1 MDIYGHSCY
10 KKGADC
16 LMLWILC
23 RTFAGMTTIGT
34 LLIFAAAIVL
44 MVVAIARWKVHPFL
58 AIMGTAIM
66 LAVLLGVP
74 YADIPDVIGK
84 GFGGVFSGIALVI
97 ILGTLIG
104 SVLEHTDAAVA
115 LARAVERVVGKR
127 HPRLAMMLIG
137 WIVSIP
143 VFCDSGFVLVSPIGK
158 SLAHRSNTSPVPLML
173 ALAAGLFASHVFI
186 PPTPG
191 PVAAAGMVGLEN
203 NLLLVIGMGI
213 VISLLSLIPAY
224 FFAGHIGKRV
234 QAAEPTSDVLAT
246 EDEHRCSATLA
257 FLPIVL
263 PIVLIALGSV
273 AALVNMPTDV
283 TAVFTFLG
291 KPSIALIIALLS
303 CLPLLMQQ
311 KMTGQFYD
319 ITQSSLKTAGPII
332 FITAAGG
339 VLGAVVVAS
348 GFVDIIKESGDSLKV
363 LGVVFPFLIAA
374 ILKSAQGSSTV
385 AITTTASMMGMF
397 SDSSSM
403 MNALGFTTPLAAT
416 LVVMAIGAG
425 AMTVSHANDSYFWV
439 VTGFGGIK
447 AGDGYRTM
455 TLMTLIM
462 GITAIALIALAAA
475 LLL

>member
-1 MDIYGHSCY
+1 
-10 KKGADC
+10 
-16 LMLWILC
+16 
-23 RTFAGMTTIGT
+23 MTTIYT
-34 LLIFAAAIVL
+34 LLIFAAAIIL

-58 AIMGTAIM
+58 AILGTAIL
-66 LAVLLGVP
+66 LAVLLGIP
-74 YADIPDVIGK
+74 FTDIPDVIGK
-84 GFGGVFSGIALVI
+84 GFGGIFSGIALVI
-97 ILGTLIG
+97 IFGTLIG
-104 SVLEHTDAAVA
+104 SVLERTGGALA

-158 SLAHRSNTSPVPLML
+158 SLARRSGISPAPLML

-191 PVAAAGMVGLEN
+191 PVAAAGMTGLEN
-203 NLLLVIGMGI
+203 NLLLVIGLGV

-224 FFAGHIGKRV
+224 FFTSRFTKLV
-234 QAAEPTSDVLAT
+234 TESPEPAESS
-246 EDEHRCSATLA
+246 ENSENSKNSKKQNSALA

-263 PIVLIALGSV
+263 PIVLMAMGSV
-273 AALVNMPTDV
+273 ASLVTLPEGIA
-283 TAVFTFLG
+283 AVLTFLG
-291 KPSIALIIALLS
+291 KPVIALMIALLS
-303 CLPLLMQQ
+303 CLPLLMRQ
-311 KMTGQFYD
+311 KMLGQFHD
-319 ITQSSLKTAGPII
+319 ITQNALKTAGPII

-339 VLGAVVVAS
+339 VLGAVVTAS
-348 GFVDIIKESGDSLKV
+348 GFVDIIKESGDSLKA

-397 SDSSSM
+397 NDSGSM
-403 MNALGFTTPLAAT
+403 MNALGFTSPLAAA

-447 AGDGYRTM
+447 ARDGYRTM

-462 GITAIALIALAAA
+462 GLTAIAVIALAAA
-475 LLL
+475 ILL

>member
-1 MDIYGHSCY
+1 
-10 KKGADC
+10 
-16 LMLWILC
+16 
-23 RTFAGMTTIGT
+23 MTTISA
-34 LLIFAAAIVL
+34 LLLFAAVIIL
-44 MVVAIARWKVHPFL
+44 MVVAIARFKVHPFL
-58 AIMGTAIM
+58 AILGAALL

-74 YADIPDVIGK
+74 FTDIPDVIGK

-97 ILGTLIG
+97 IFGTLIG
-104 SVLEHTDAAVA
+104 SVLERTGGAVA

-158 SLAHRSNTSPVPLML
+158 SLAGRSGISPVPLML

-203 NLLLVIGMGI
+203 NLLLVIGLGV
-213 VISLLSLIPAY
+213 VISLLSLVPAY
-224 FFAGHIGKRV
+224 FFAGLVGKCV
-234 QAAEPTSDVLAT
+234 EAAEPTSDALIV
-246 EDEHRCSATLA
+246 ENDNRCSSALA

-263 PIVLIALGSV
+263 PIVLMALGSV
-273 AALVNMPTDV
+273 ASLVEMPQDV
-283 TAVFTFLG
+283 AAVLTFLG
-291 KPSIALIIALLS
+291 KPVIALMIALLT
-303 CLPLLMQQ
+303 CLPLLMRQ
-311 KMTGQFYD
+311 KAMGQFYN
-319 ITQSSLKTAGPII
+319 ITQASLKTAGPII

-348 GFVDIIKESGDSLKV
+348 GFVDIIKDAGGALKA

-385 AITTTASMMGMF
+385 AITTTASMMGLF
-397 SDSSSM
+397 NDSGSM
-403 MNALGFTTPLAAT
+403 MNALGFTSPLAAA

-447 AGDGYRTM
+447 ARDGYRTM
-455 TLMTLIM
+455 TLMTLSM
-462 GITAIALIALAAA
+462 GLTAIVLIALAAA

>member
-1 MDIYGHSCY
+1 
-10 KKGADC
+10 
-16 LMLWILC
+16 
-23 RTFAGMTTIGT
+23 MTTIGT
-34 LLIFAAAIVL
+34 LLVFTAAIIL
-44 MVVAIARWKVHPFL
+44 MVIAIARFKVHPFL
-58 AIMGTAIM
+58 AILGTA
-66 LAVLLGVP
+66 LLLGALLGIP
-74 YADIPDVIGK
+74 FADIPDVIGK

-97 ILGTLIG
+97 IFGTLIG
-104 SVLEHTDAAVA
+104 SLLERTGGAVA
-115 LARAVERVVGKR
+115 LARAVECVVGKR

-158 SLAHRSNTSPVPLML
+158 SLARRSGTSPVPLML

-203 NLLLVIGMGI
+203 NLLLVIGLGI
-213 VISLLSLIPAY
+213 LISLLSLIPAY
-224 FFAGHIGKRV
+224 FFAGYIGKRV
-234 QAAEPTSDVLAT
+234 GDYSENLENSESQQPSMSAA
-246 EDEHRCSATLA
+246 LA

-263 PIVLIALGSV
+263 PIVLMALGSMASLVDLPEGV
-273 AALVNMPTDV
+273 AAVLS
-283 TAVFTFLG
+283 FLG
-291 KPSIALIIALLS
+291 KPVIALMIALLS
-303 CLPLLMQQ
+303 CLPLLMRQ
-311 KMTGQFYD
+311 KMTKEFYD
-319 ITQSSLKTAGPII
+319 ITQASLKTAGPII

-348 GFVDIIKESGDSLKV
+348 GFVDIIKESGDALKA

-397 SDSSSM
+397 NDSGSM
-403 MNALGFTTPLAAT
+403 MNALGFTSPLAAA

-447 AGDGYRTM
+447 ARDGYRTM

-462 GITAIALIALAAA
+462 GLTAIVLIALAAA

>member
-1 MDIYGHSCY
+1 
-10 KKGADC
+10 
-16 LMLWILC
+16 
-23 RTFAGMTTIGT
+23 MTTMST

-58 AIMGTAIM
+58 AILGTAIL
-66 LAVLLGVP
+66 LAALLGIP
-74 YADIPDVIGK
+74 FTDIPDVIGK
-84 GFGGVFSGIALVI
+84 GFGSVMSGIALVI
-97 ILGTLIG
+97 IFGTLIG
-104 SVLEHTDAAVA
+104 SVLERTGGAVA

-158 SLAHRSNTSPVPLML
+158 SLAQRSGTSPVPLML

-191 PVAAAGMVGLEN
+191 PVAAAGMTGLEN
-203 NLLLVIGMGI
+203 NLLLVIGLGA
-213 VISLLSLIPAY
+213 VVSLLSLIPAY
-224 FFAGHIGKRV
+224 FFAGRFGKLV
-234 QAAEPTSDVLAT
+234 T
-246 EDEHRCSATLA
+246 EDSENPKITEDQQPSIGATLA

-263 PIVLIALGSV
+263 PIVLMALGSV
-273 AALVNMPTDV
+273 AALVTMPEDI
-283 TAVFTFLG
+283 TAVLTFLG
-291 KPSIALIIALLS
+291 KPVIALMIALLS
-303 CLPLLMQQ
+303 CLPLLMRQQ
-311 KMTGQFYD
+311 MLGQFHD
-319 ITQSSLKTAGPII
+319 ITQVSLKTAGPII

-339 VLGAVVVAS
+339 VLGAVVTAS
-348 GFVDIIKESGDSLKV
+348 GFVDIIKESGDSLKA

-397 SDSSSM
+397 SDSGSM
-403 MNALGFTTPLAAT
+403 MSALGFTSPLAAA

-425 AMTVSHANDSYFWV
+425 SMTVSHANDSYFWV

-447 AGDGYRTM
+447 ARDGYRTM

-462 GITAIALIALAAA
+462 GLTAIAVIALAAT

>member
-1 MDIYGHSCY
+1 
-10 KKGADC
+10 
-16 LMLWILC
+16 MLWILC

-104 SVLEHTDAAVA
+104 SVLEHTDGAVA

-263 PIVLIALGSV
+263 PIVLMALGSV

-283 TAVFTFLG
+283 AAVFTFLG

-397 SDSSSM
+397 SDSGSM

-439 VTGFGGIK
+439 VSGFGGIK

-462 GITAIALIALAAA
+462 GITAIALIALVAA

>member
-1 MDIYGHSCY
+1 
-10 KKGADC
+10 
-16 LMLWILC
+16 
-23 RTFAGMTTIGT
+23 MTTMST

-58 AIMGTAIM
+58 AILGTAIL
-66 LAVLLGVP
+66 LAALLGIP
-74 YADIPDVIGK
+74 ITDIPDVIGK

-97 ILGTLIG
+97 IFGTLIG
-104 SVLEHTDAAVA
+104 NVLGRTGGAVA

-137 WIVSIP
+137 WFVSIP

-158 SLAHRSNTSPVPLML
+158 SLARRSGISPVPLML

-191 PVAAAGMVGLEN
+191 PVAAAGMTGLEN
-203 NLLLVIGMGI
+203 DLLLVIGLG
-213 VISLLSLIPAY
+213 VVVSLLSLIPAY
-224 FFAGHIGKRV
+224 FFAGYIGGHAKAMPNDADSDNV
-234 QAAEPTSDVLAT
+234 MAEGEYP
-246 EDEHRCSATLA
+246 CSAWLA

-263 PIVLIALGSV
+263 PIVLMTLGSV
-273 AALVNMPTDV
+273 TSLINLPQGVANVL
-283 TAVFTFLG
+283 TFLG
-291 KPSIALIIALLS
+291 KPVIALMIALLS
-303 CLPLLMQQ
+303 CLPVLMRQQ
-311 KMTGQFYD
+311 MLGQFND
-319 ITQSSLKTAGPII
+319 ITHNALKTAGPII

-339 VLGAVVVAS
+339 VLGAVVTAS
-348 GFVDIIKESGDSLKV
+348 GFVDIIKESGDSLKA

-385 AITTTASMMGMF
+385 AITTTAGMMGMF
-397 SDSSSM
+397 SDSGSM
-403 MNALGFTTPLAAT
+403 MSALGFTSPLAAA

-447 AGDGYRTM
+447 ARDGYRTM

-462 GITAIALIALAAA
+462 GLTAIAIIALAAA

>member
-1 MDIYGHSCY
+1 MS
-10 KKGADC
+10 
-16 LMLWILC
+16 
-23 RTFAGMTTIGT
+23 T

-44 MVVAIARWKVHPFL
+44 MVVAIARFKVHPFL
-58 AIMGTAIM
+58 AILATAIL
-66 LAVLLGVP
+66 LAALLGVP
-74 YADIPDVIGK
+74 FADIPDVIGK
-84 GFGGVFSGIALVI
+84 GFGGVSSGIALVI
-97 ILGTLIG
+97 IFGTLIG
-104 SVLEHTDAAVA
+104 SVLEHTGGAVA

-158 SLAHRSNTSPVPLML
+158 SLAHRSGISPVPLML

-191 PVAAAGMVGLEN
+191 PVAAAGMTGLEN
-203 NLLLVIGMGI
+203 NLLLVIGLGVI
-213 VISLLSLIPAY
+213 ISLLSLIPAY
-224 FFAGHIGKRV
+224 FFTGRFGNV
-234 QAAEPTSDVLAT
+234 NSEPSENSENSENSESPKSCNA
-246 EDEHRCSATLA
+246 SLA

-263 PIVLIALGSV
+263 PIVLMALGSV
-273 AALVNMPTDV
+273 AALATLPAGVAATL
-283 TAVFTFLG
+283 TFLG
-291 KPSIALIIALLS
+291 KPVIALMIALLS
-303 CLPLLMQQ
+303 CLPLLMQT
-311 KMTGQFYD
+311 KMTNKFYD

-348 GFVDIIKESGDSLKV
+348 GFVDIIKESGDALKA
-363 LGVVFPFLIAA
+363 LGVVFPFIIAA

-397 SDSSSM
+397 NDSSSM
-403 MNALGFTTPLAAT
+403 MSALGFTSPLAAA

-447 AGDGYRTM
+447 ARDGYRTM

-462 GITAIALIALAAA
+462 GLTAIILIALAAA
-475 LLL
+475 ILL

>member
-1 MDIYGHSCY
+1 MSY
-10 KKGADC
+10 
-16 LMLWILC
+16 LC
-23 RTFAGMTTIGT
+23 GMTTIST
-34 LLIFAAAIVL
+34 LLLFAAAIVL

-58 AIMGTAIM
+58 AILGTAIL

-74 YADIPDVIGK
+74 FKDIPDVIGK

-97 ILGTLIG
+97 IFGTLIG
-104 SVLEHTDAAVA
+104 SVLEHTGGAVA

-158 SLAHRSNTSPVPLML
+158 SLAGRSGTSPVPLML

-203 NLLLVIGMGI
+203 NLLLVIGLGA

-224 FFAGHIGKRV
+224 FFAGRFGKLVGESEPSENSEISENSESERPSV
-234 QAAEPTSDVLAT
+234 NAA
-246 EDEHRCSATLA
+246 LA

-263 PIVLIALGSV
+263 PIVLMALGSV
-273 AALVNMPTDV
+273 AALVNLPENV

-291 KPSIALIIALLS
+291 KPTIALMIALLS
-303 CLPLLMQQ
+303 CLPLLMRQ
-311 KMTGQFYD
+311 KMMSQFYD
-319 ITQSSLKTAGPII
+319 ITQTSLKTAGPII

-348 GFVDIIKESGDSLKV
+348 GFVDIIKESGEALKA

-397 SDSSSM
+397 SDSGSM
-403 MNALGFTTPLAAT
+403 MSALGFTSPLAAA

-447 AGDGYRTM
+447 ARDGYRTM

-462 GITAIALIALAAA
+462 GITAIAIIALAAA
-475 LLL
+475 ILL

>member
-1 MDIYGHSCY
+1 
-10 KKGADC
+10 
-16 LMLWILC
+16 
-23 RTFAGMTTIGT
+23 
-34 LLIFAAAIVL
+34 

-58 AIMGTAIM
+58 AILGTAIL
-66 LAVLLGVP
+66 LAALLGIP
-74 YADIPDVIGK
+74 FTDIPDVIGK

-97 ILGTLIG
+97 IFGTLIG
-104 SVLEHTDAAVA
+104 SVLERTGGAVA
-115 LARAVERVVGKR
+115 LARAVERIVGKR
-127 HPRLAMMLIG
+127 HPRLAMILIG

-158 SLAHRSNTSPVPLML
+158 SLARRSGTSPVPLML

-191 PVAAAGMVGLEN
+191 PVAAAGMTGLEN
-203 NLLLVIGMGI
+203 NLLLVIGLGA
-213 VISLLSLIPAY
+213 VVSLLSLIPAY
-224 FFAGHIGKRV
+224 FFAGRFGKLV
-234 QAAEPTSDVLAT
+234 T
-246 EDEHRCSATLA
+246 EDSENPKITEGQQPSISATLA

-263 PIVLIALGSV
+263 PIVLMALGSV
-273 AALVNMPTDV
+273 ATLVTMPEDI
-283 TAVFTFLG
+283 TAVLTFLG
-291 KPSIALIIALLS
+291 KPVIALMIALLS
-303 CLPLLMQQ
+303 CLPLLMRQQ
-311 KMTGQFYD
+311 MLGQLHD
-319 ITQSSLKTAGPII
+319 ITQVSLKTAGPII

-339 VLGAVVVAS
+339 VLGAVVTAS
-348 GFVDIIKESGDSLKV
+348 GFVDIIKESGDSLKA

-397 SDSSSM
+397 SDSGSM
-403 MNALGFTTPLAAT
+403 MSALGFTSPLAAA

-425 AMTVSHANDSYFWV
+425 SMTVSHANDSYFWV

-447 AGDGYRTM
+447 ARDGYRTM

-462 GITAIALIALAAA
+462 GLTAIAVIALAAT

>member
-1 MDIYGHSCY
+1 
-10 KKGADC
+10 
-16 LMLWILC
+16 
-23 RTFAGMTTIGT
+23 MTTIGT
-34 LLIFAAAIVL
+34 LLIFAAAIIL
-44 MVVAIARWKVHPFL
+44 MVVAIARFKVHPFL
-58 AIMGTAIM
+58 AILGAALL
-66 LAVLLGVP
+66 LAALLGVP
-74 YADIPDVIGK
+74 FKEIPDVIAK

-97 ILGTLIG
+97 IFGTLIG
-104 SVLEHTDAAVA
+104 RVLERTGGAVA

-127 HPRLAMMLIG
+127 YPRLAMMLIG

-158 SLAHRSNTSPVPLML
+158 SLARRSGISPAPLML

-203 NLLLVIGMGI
+203 NLLLVIGLGVI
-213 VISLLSLIPAY
+213 ISLLSLIPAY
-224 FFAGHIGKRV
+224 FFAGRYGQLDGESELSEISESSENQPSRIN
-234 QAAEPTSDVLAT
+234 
-246 EDEHRCSATLA
+246 ATLA

-263 PIVLIALGSV
+263 PIVLMALGSV
-273 AALVNMPTDV
+273 AAMTNLPENVET
-283 TAVFTFLG
+283 VFTFLG
-291 KPSIALIIALLS
+291 KPVIALMIALLS
-303 CLPLLMQQ
+303 CLPLLMQT
-311 KMTGQFYD
+311 KITSQFYD
-319 ITQSSLKTAGPII
+319 ITQTSLKTAGPII

-348 GFVDIIKESGDSLKV
+348 GFVDIIKESGEALKA

-397 SDSSSM
+397 SDSGSM
-403 MNALGFTTPLAAT
+403 MNALGFTSPLAAA

-425 AMTVSHANDSYFWV
+425 SMTVSHANDSYFWV

-447 AGDGYRTM
+447 ASDGYRTM

-462 GITAIALIALAAA
+462 GLTAIALIAIAAA
-475 LLL
+475 ILL

>member
-1 MDIYGHSCY
+1 
-10 KKGADC
+10 
-16 LMLWILC
+16 
-23 RTFAGMTTIGT
+23 MTTMST

-58 AIMGTAIM
+58 AILGTAIL
-66 LAVLLGVP
+66 LAALLGIP
-74 YADIPDVIGK
+74 FTDIPDVIGK

-97 ILGTLIG
+97 IFGTLIG
-104 SVLEHTDAAVA
+104 SVLERTGGAVA
-115 LARAVERVVGKR
+115 LARAVERIVGKR
-127 HPRLAMMLIG
+127 HPRLAMILIG

-158 SLAHRSNTSPVPLML
+158 SLAQRSGTSPVPLML

-191 PVAAAGMVGLEN
+191 PVAAAGMTGLEN
-203 NLLLVIGMGI
+203 NLLLVIGLGA
-213 VISLLSLIPAY
+213 VVSLLSLIPAY
-224 FFAGHIGKRV
+224 FFAGRFGKLV
-234 QAAEPTSDVLAT
+234 T
-246 EDEHRCSATLA
+246 EDSENPNITEDQQPSISATLA

-263 PIVLIALGSV
+263 PIVLMALGSV
-273 AALVNMPTDV
+273 ATLVTMPEDI
-283 TAVFTFLG
+283 TAVLTFLG
-291 KPSIALIIALLS
+291 KPVIALMIALLS
-303 CLPLLMQQ
+303 CLPLLMRQQ
-311 KMTGQFYD
+311 MLGQFHD
-319 ITQSSLKTAGPII
+319 ITQVSLKTAGPII

-339 VLGAVVVAS
+339 VLGAVVTAS
-348 GFVDIIKESGDSLKV
+348 GFVDIIKESGDSLKA

-397 SDSSSM
+397 SDSGSM
-403 MNALGFTTPLAAT
+403 MSALGFTSPLAAA

-425 AMTVSHANDSYFWV
+425 SMTVSHANDSYFWV

-447 AGDGYRTM
+447 ARDGYRTM

-462 GITAIALIALAAA
+462 GLTAIAVIALAAT

>member
-1 MDIYGHSCY
+1 
-10 KKGADC
+10 
-16 LMLWILC
+16 
-23 RTFAGMTTIGT
+23 MTTITT
-34 LLIFAAAIVL
+34 LILFAAAIIL

-58 AIMGTAIM
+58 AILGTALL
-66 LAVLLGVP
+66 LAILLGVP
-74 YADIPDVIGK
+74 FADIPDVIGK
-84 GFGGVFSGIALVI
+84 GFGSVMSGIALVI
-97 ILGTLIG
+97 IFGSLIG
-104 SVLEHTDAAVA
+104 SVLEQTGGAVA

-158 SLAHRSNTSPVPLML
+158 SLAQRSGISSVPLML

-191 PVAAAGMVGLEN
+191 PVAAAGLVGLEN
-203 NLLLVIGMGI
+203 NLLLVIGLGA

-224 FFAGHIGKRV
+224 FFAGRFGKLI
-234 QAAEPTSDVLAT
+234 EDNSKIT
-246 EDEHRCSATLA
+246 ENSEISESHASVSATLS

-263 PIVLIALGSV
+263 PIVLMALGSV
-273 AALVNMPTDV
+273 ASLINLPQGVATAL
-283 TAVFTFLG
+283 TFLG
-291 KPSIALIIALLS
+291 KPVIAMMIALLS

-311 KMTGQFYD
+311 KMTGRFYD

-348 GFVDIIKESGDSLKV
+348 GFVDIIKESGESLKA
-363 LGVVFPFLIAA
+363 LGVIFPFLIAA
-374 ILKSAQGSSTV
+374 VLKSAQGSSTV
-385 AITTTASMMGMF
+385 AITTTASMMGLF
-397 SDSSSM
+397 NDSSSM
-403 MNALGFTTPLAAT
+403 MSALGFTSPLAAA

-447 AGDGYRTM
+447 ARDGYRTM

-462 GITAIALIALAAA
+462 GITAIAIITLAATF
-475 LLL
+475 LT

>member
-1 MDIYGHSCY
+1 
-10 KKGADC
+10 
-16 LMLWILC
+16 
-23 RTFAGMTTIGT
+23 MTTIGT
-34 LLIFAAAIVL
+34 LLIFAAAIIL

-58 AIMGTAIM
+58 AILGTAIL
-66 LAVLLGVP
+66 LAALLGVP
-74 YADIPDVIGK
+74 FADIPDVIGK
-84 GFGGVFSGIALVI
+84 GFGGVSSGIALVI
-97 ILGTLIG
+97 IFGTLIG
-104 SVLEHTDAAVA
+104 SVLERTGGAVA

-158 SLAHRSNTSPVPLML
+158 SLAQRSGISPVPLML

-191 PVAAAGMVGLEN
+191 PVAAAGMTGLEN
-203 NLLLVIGMGI
+203 NLLLVIGLGI
-213 VISLLSLIPAY
+213 VVSLLSLIPAY
-224 FFAGHIGKRV
+224 FFTGRFGKDTSENSKNSENSESSESSKNSKNS
-234 QAAEPTSDVLAT
+234 EPSVS
-246 EDEHRCSATLA
+246 CNATLA

-263 PIVLIALGSV
+263 PIVLMALGSV
-273 AALVNMPTDV
+273 AALATLPAGVAATL
-283 TAVFTFLG
+283 TFLG
-291 KPSIALIIALLS
+291 KPVIALMIALLS
-303 CLPLLMQQ
+303 CLPLLMQT
-311 KMTGQFYD
+311 KMTSKFYD
-319 ITQSSLKTAGPII
+319 ITQSSLMTAGPII

-348 GFVDIIKESGDSLKV
+348 GFVDIIKESGDALKA
-363 LGVVFPFLIAA
+363 LGVVFPFIIAA

-385 AITTTASMMGMF
+385 AITTTASMMGLF
-397 SDSSSM
+397 NDSGSM
-403 MNALGFTTPLAAT
+403 MNALGFTSPLAAA

-447 AGDGYRTM
+447 ARDGYRTM
-455 TLMTLIM
+455 TLMTLLM
-462 GITAIALIALAAA
+462 GLTAIAVIALAAA

>member
-1 MDIYGHSCY
+1 
-10 KKGADC
+10 
-16 LMLWILC
+16 
-23 RTFAGMTTIGT
+23 MTTIGT
-34 LLIFAAAIVL
+34 LLIFAAAIIL

-58 AIMGTAIM
+58 AILGTAIL
-66 LAVLLGVP
+66 LAALLGVP
-74 YADIPDVIGK
+74 FADIPDVIGK
-84 GFGGVFSGIALVI
+84 GFGGVSSGIALVI
-97 ILGTLIG
+97 IFGTLIG
-104 SVLEHTDAAVA
+104 SVLERTGGAVA

-158 SLAHRSNTSPVPLML
+158 SLARRSGISPVPLML

-191 PVAAAGMVGLEN
+191 PVAAAGMTGLEN
-203 NLLLVIGMGI
+203 NLLLVIGLGI
-213 VISLLSLIPAY
+213 VVSLLSLIPAY
-224 FFAGHIGKRV
+224 FFAARFGKGNS
-234 QAAEPTSDVLAT
+234 EPSESSENSKSSENSVS
-246 EDEHRCSATLA
+246 CNATLA

-263 PIVLIALGSV
+263 PIVLMALGSV
-273 AALVNMPTDV
+273 AALAKLPVGVAATL
-283 TAVFTFLG
+283 TFLG
-291 KPSIALIIALLS
+291 KPVIALMIALLS
-303 CLPLLMQQ
+303 CLPLLMQT
-311 KMTGQFYD
+311 KMTSKFYD

-348 GFVDIIKESGDSLKV
+348 GFVDIIKESGDALKA
-363 LGVVFPFLIAA
+363 LGVVFPFIIAA

-397 SDSSSM
+397 NDSGSM
-403 MNALGFTTPLAAT
+403 MSALGFTSPLAAA

-447 AGDGYRTM
+447 ARDGYRTM

-462 GITAIALIALAAA
+462 GLSAILLIALAAA
-475 LLL
+475 ILL

>member
-1 MDIYGHSCY
+1 
-10 KKGADC
+10 
-16 LMLWILC
+16 
-23 RTFAGMTTIGT
+23 MTTIGT
-34 LLIFAAAIVL
+34 LLIFAAAIIL

-58 AIMGTAIM
+58 AILGTAIL
-66 LAVLLGVP
+66 LAALLGVP
-74 YADIPDVIGK
+74 FADIPDVIGK
-84 GFGGVFSGIALVI
+84 GFGGVSSGIALVI
-97 ILGTLIG
+97 IFGTLIG
-104 SVLEHTDAAVA
+104 SVLERTGGAVA

-158 SLAHRSNTSPVPLML
+158 SLAQRSGISPVPLML

-191 PVAAAGMVGLEN
+191 PVAAAGMTGLEN
-203 NLLLVIGMGI
+203 NLLLVIGLGI
-213 VISLLSLIPAY
+213 VVSLLSLIPAY
-224 FFAGHIGKRV
+224 FFTSRFGKGNS
-234 QAAEPTSDVLAT
+234 EPSELPENSESSKPSVS
-246 EDEHRCSATLA
+246 CNATLA

-263 PIVLIALGSV
+263 PIVLMALGSV
-273 AALVNMPTDV
+273 AALASLPAGVAATL
-283 TAVFTFLG
+283 TFLG
-291 KPSIALIIALLS
+291 KPVIALMIALLS
-303 CLPLLMQQ
+303 CLPLLMQTE
-311 KMTGQFYD
+311 MTSKFYD

-348 GFVDIIKESGDSLKV
+348 GFVDIIKESGDALKA
-363 LGVVFPFLIAA
+363 LGVVFPFIIAA
-374 ILKSAQGSSTV
+374 VLKSAQGSSTV

-397 SDSSSM
+397 NDSGSM
-403 MNALGFTTPLAAT
+403 MSALGFTSPLAAA

-447 AGDGYRTM
+447 ARDGYRTM

-462 GITAIALIALAAA
+462 GLTAILLIALAAA
-475 LLL
+475 ILPI

>member
-1 MDIYGHSCY
+1 MS
-10 KKGADC
+10 
-16 LMLWILC
+16 
-23 RTFAGMTTIGT
+23 T
-34 LLIFAAAIVL
+34 LLIFAAAILL

-58 AIMGTAIM
+58 AILGTAIL
-66 LAVLLGVP
+66 LAALLGIP
-74 YADIPDVIGK
+74 FTDIPDVIGK

-97 ILGTLIG
+97 IFGTLIG
-104 SVLEHTDAAVA
+104 SVLERTGGAVA

-127 HPRLAMMLIG
+127 HPRLAMILIG

-158 SLAHRSNTSPVPLML
+158 SLARRSGTSPVPLML

-191 PVAAAGMVGLEN
+191 PVAAAGMTGLEN
-203 NLLLVIGMGI
+203 NLLLVIGLGA
-213 VISLLSLIPAY
+213 VVSLLSLIPAY
-224 FFAGHIGKRV
+224 FFAGRFRKLV
-234 QAAEPTSDVLAT
+234 T
-246 EDEHRCSATLA
+246 EDSENPKITEGQQPSISATLA

-263 PIVLIALGSV
+263 PIVLMALGSV
-273 AALVNMPTDV
+273 ATLVTMPEDI
-283 TAVFTFLG
+283 TAVLTFLG
-291 KPSIALIIALLS
+291 KPVIALMIALLS
-303 CLPLLMQQ
+303 CLPLLMRQQ
-311 KMTGQFYD
+311 MLGQFHD
-319 ITQSSLKTAGPII
+319 ITQVSLKTAGPII

-339 VLGAVVVAS
+339 VLGAVVTAS
-348 GFVDIIKESGDSLKV
+348 GFVDIIKESGDSLKA

-397 SDSSSM
+397 SDSGSM
-403 MNALGFTTPLAAT
+403 MSALGFTSPLAAA

-425 AMTVSHANDSYFWV
+425 SMTVSHANDSYFWV

-447 AGDGYRTM
+447 ARDGYRTM

-462 GITAIALIALAAA
+462 GLTAIAVIALAAT

>member
-1 MDIYGHSCY
+1 
-10 KKGADC
+10 
-16 LMLWILC
+16 
-23 RTFAGMTTIGT
+23 MTTMST
-34 LLIFAAAIVL
+34 LLIFAAAIIL

-58 AIMGTAIM
+58 AILGTALL
-66 LAVLLGVP
+66 LAVLLGIP
-74 YADIPDVIGK
+74 FADIPDVIGK
-84 GFGGVFSGIALVI
+84 GFGGVSSGIALVI
-97 ILGTLIG
+97 IFGTLIG
-104 SVLEHTDAAVA
+104 SVLERTGGAVV

-158 SLAHRSNTSPVPLML
+158 SLAKRSGNSPVPLML

-203 NLLLVIGMGI
+203 NLLLVIALGSA
-213 VISLLSLIPAY
+213 ISLLSLIPAY
-224 FFAGHIGKRV
+224 FFAGRVGKRIEP
-234 QAAEPTSDVLAT
+234 AETPNEALTT
-246 EDEHRCSATLA
+246 EDERPCNATLA
-257 FLPIVL
+257 FLPIFL
-263 PIVLIALGSV
+263 PIVLMALGSV
-273 AALVNMPTDV
+273 AALTQLPSGIA
-283 TAVFTFLG
+283 TALTFLG
-291 KPSIALIIALLS
+291 KPAIALMIALLS
-303 CLPLLMQQ
+303 CLPLLMKR

-348 GFVDIIKESGDSLKV
+348 GFVDIIKESGEALKA

-397 SDSSSM
+397 SDSGSM
-403 MNALGFTTPLAAT
+403 MNALGFTTPLAAA

-447 AGDGYRTM
+447 ARDGYRTM
-455 TLMTLIM
+455 TLMTLLM
-462 GITAIALIALAAA
+462 GLTAIALITLAS
-475 LLL
+475 LLIPA

>member
-1 MDIYGHSCY
+1 MS
-10 KKGADC
+10 
-16 LMLWILC
+16 
-23 RTFAGMTTIGT
+23 T

-58 AIMGTAIM
+58 AILGTAIL
-66 LAVLLGVP
+66 LAVLLGIP
-74 YADIPDVIGK
+74 FTDIPDVIGK
-84 GFGGVFSGIALVI
+84 GFGSVMSGIALVI
-97 ILGTLIG
+97 IFGTLIG
-104 SVLEHTDAAVA
+104 SVLGRTGGAVA

-158 SLAHRSNTSPVPLML
+158 SLARRSGTSPVPLML

-191 PVAAAGMVGLEN
+191 PVAAAGMTGLEN
-203 NLLLVIGMGI
+203 NLLLVIGLGA
-213 VISLLSLIPAY
+213 VVSLLSLIPAY
-224 FFAGHIGKRV
+224 FFAGRFGKLV
-234 QAAEPTSDVLAT
+234 T
-246 EDEHRCSATLA
+246 EDSENPKITEDQQPSIGATLA

-263 PIVLIALGSV
+263 PIVLMALGSV
-273 AALVNMPTDV
+273 AALVTMPEDI
-283 TAVFTFLG
+283 TAVLTFLG
-291 KPSIALIIALLS
+291 KPVIALMIALLS
-303 CLPLLMQQ
+303 CLPLLMRQQ
-311 KMTGQFYD
+311 MLGQFHD
-319 ITQSSLKTAGPII
+319 ITQVSLKTAGPII

-339 VLGAVVVAS
+339 VLGAVVTAS
-348 GFVDIIKESGDSLKV
+348 GFVDIIKESGDSLKA

-397 SDSSSM
+397 SDSGSM
-403 MNALGFTTPLAAT
+403 MSALGFTSPLAAA
-416 LVVMAIGAG
+416 LVAMAIGAG
-425 AMTVSHANDSYFWV
+425 SMTVSHANDSYFWV

-447 AGDGYRTM
+447 ARDGYRTM

-462 GITAIALIALAAA
+462 GLTAIAVIALAAT

>member
-1 MDIYGHSCY
+1 
-10 KKGADC
+10 
-16 LMLWILC
+16 
-23 RTFAGMTTIGT
+23 MTTIGT
-34 LLIFAAAIVL
+34 LLIFAAAIIL

-58 AIMGTAIM
+58 AILGTAIL
-66 LAVLLGVP
+66 LAALLGVSFTG
-74 YADIPDVIGK
+74 IPDVIGK
-84 GFGGVFSGIALVI
+84 GFGGVSSGIALVI
-97 ILGTLIG
+97 IFGTLIG
-104 SVLEHTDAAVA
+104 SVLERTGGAVA

-158 SLAHRSNTSPVPLML
+158 SLARRSGISPVPLML
-173 ALAAGLFASHVFI
+173 ALAAGLFASHVII

-203 NLLLVIGMGI
+203 NLLLVIGLGV

-224 FFAGHIGKRV
+224 FFTGRIGKHIEP
-234 QAAEPTSDVLAT
+234 AEPST
-246 EDEHRCSATLA
+246 ETHADEQGHQCSATLA

-263 PIVLIALGSV
+263 PIVLMALGSV
-273 AALVNMPTDV
+273 AALVTMPEGIAATL
-283 TAVFTFLG
+283 TFLG
-291 KPSIALIIALLS
+291 KPVIALMIALLS
-303 CLPLLMQQ
+303 CLPLLMQT
-311 KMTGQFYD
+311 KMTSEFYD

-339 VLGAVVVAS
+339 VLGTVVVAS
-348 GFVDIIKESGDSLKV
+348 GFVDIIKESGEALKA

-397 SDSSSM
+397 SDSGSM
-403 MNALGFTTPLAAT
+403 MNALGFTSPLAAA

-447 AGDGYRTM
+447 ARDGYRTM

-462 GITAIALIALAAA
+462 GLTAIAIIALAAA
-475 LLL
+475 ILL

>member
-1 MDIYGHSCY
+1 
-10 KKGADC
+10 
-16 LMLWILC
+16 
-23 RTFAGMTTIGT
+23 MTTIGT
-34 LLIFAAAIVL
+34 LLLFSAAIIL
-44 MVVAIARWKVHPFL
+44 MVVAIARFKVHPFL
-58 AIMGTAIM
+58 AILGTALL
-66 LAVLLGVP
+66 LAVLLGIP
-74 YADIPDVIGK
+74 FTDIPDVIGK

-97 ILGTLIG
+97 IFGTLIG
-104 SVLEHTDAAVA
+104 SVLEHTGGAVA

-158 SLAHRSNTSPVPLML
+158 SLARRSGISPVPLML
-173 ALAAGLFASHVFI
+173 TLAAGLFASHVFI

-203 NLLLVIGMGI
+203 NLLLVIGLGA

-224 FFAGHIGKRV
+224 WFAGHVGNRV
-234 QAAEPTSDVLAT
+234 EEFS
-246 EDEHRCSATLA
+246 ENSKSSESSESHRPEISATLS

-263 PIVLIALGSV
+263 PIVLMALGSV
-273 AALVNMPTDV
+273 ASLANLPEGVA
-283 TAVFTFLG
+283 AVFTFLG
-291 KPSIALIIALLS
+291 KPVIALMIALLS

-311 KMTGQFYD
+311 KMTSRFYD

-348 GFVDIIKESGDSLKV
+348 GFVDIIKESGDSLKT

-397 SDSSSM
+397 SDSGSM
-403 MNALGFTTPLAAT
+403 MSALGFTSPLAAA

-447 AGDGYRTM
+447 ARDGYRTM

-462 GITAIALIALAAA
+462 GLTAIILIALAAMF
-475 LLL
+475 LL

>member
-1 MDIYGHSCY
+1 
-10 KKGADC
+10 
-16 LMLWILC
+16 
-23 RTFAGMTTIGT
+23 MTTIGT

-58 AIMGTAIM
+58 AILGTAIL
-66 LAVLLGVP
+66 LAVVLGVP
-74 YADIPDVIGK
+74 NTDLPDVIGK

-97 ILGTLIG
+97 IFGTLIG
-104 SVLEHTDAAVA
+104 SVLEHTGGAVA

-158 SLAHRSNTSPVPLML
+158 SLARRSGTSPVPLML

-203 NLLLVIGMGI
+203 DLLLVIGLGA

-224 FFAGHIGKRV
+224 WFSGRFSNSENSENSESSEGSENSERQRPNCG
-234 QAAEPTSDVLAT
+234 
-246 EDEHRCSATLA
+246 ATLA
-257 FLPIVL
+257 LLPILLPIVL
-263 PIVLIALGSV
+263 MALGSV
-273 AALVNMPTDV
+273 ASLVAMPEGITAAL
-283 TAVFTFLG
+283 TFLG
-291 KPSIALIIALLS
+291 KPVIAMMIALLS
-303 CLPLLMQQ
+303 CLPLLVRQ
-311 KMTGQFYD
+311 KVTSLFYD
-319 ITQSSLKTAGPII
+319 ITQSSLQTAGPII

-348 GFVDIIKESGDSLKV
+348 GFVDIIKESGEALKA

-385 AITTTASMMGMF
+385 AITTTASMMGLF
-397 SDSSSM
+397 SDSGSM
-403 MNALGFTTPLAAT
+403 MNALGFTSPLAAA

-447 AGDGYRTM
+447 ARDGYRTM
-455 TLMTLIM
+455 TLMTLLM
-462 GITAIALIALAAA
+462 GLTAIAVIALAAA

>member
-1 MDIYGHSCY
+1 
-10 KKGADC
+10 
-16 LMLWILC
+16 MLWILC
-23 RTFAGMTTIGT
+23 RTFAGMTTMST

-58 AIMGTAIM
+58 AILGTAIL
-66 LAVLLGVP
+66 LAVLLGIP
-74 YADIPDVIGK
+74 FTDIPDVIGK

-97 ILGTLIG
+97 IFGTLIG
-104 SVLEHTDAAVA
+104 SVLGRTGGAVA
-115 LARAVERVVGKR
+115 LARAVERVMGKR

-158 SLAHRSNTSPVPLML
+158 SLARRSGTFPVPLML

-191 PVAAAGMVGLEN
+191 PVAAAGMTGLEN
-203 NLLLVIGMGI
+203 DLLLVIGLGV

-224 FFAGHIGKRV
+224 WFSGRFSDSESSEDSDFSERSENSEGQQPSIS
-234 QAAEPTSDVLAT
+234 AALA
-246 EDEHRCSATLA
+246 L
-257 FLPIVL
+257 LPIVL
-263 PIVLIALGSV
+263 PIVLMALGSV
-273 AALVNMPTDV
+273 ASLINLPEGIANVLTI
-283 TAVFTFLG
+283 LG
-291 KPSIALIIALLS
+291 KPVIALMIALLS
-303 CLPLLMQQ
+303 CLPLLMRQQ
-311 KMTGQFYD
+311 MLGQFHD
-319 ITQSSLKTAGPII
+319 ITQVSLKTAGPII

-339 VLGAVVVAS
+339 VLGAVVTAS
-348 GFVDIIKESGDSLKV
+348 GFVDIIKESGDSLKA

-397 SDSSSM
+397 SDSGSM
-403 MNALGFTTPLAAT
+403 MSALGFTSPLAAA

-447 AGDGYRTM
+447 ARDGYRTM

-462 GITAIALIALAAA
+462 GLTAIAVITLAAA
-475 LLL
+475 ILL

>member
-1 MDIYGHSCY
+1 
-10 KKGADC
+10 
-16 LMLWILC
+16 
-23 RTFAGMTTIGT
+23 MTTMST

-58 AIMGTAIM
+58 AILGTAIL
-66 LAVLLGVP
+66 LAALLGIP
-74 YADIPDVIGK
+74 FTDIPDVIGK

-97 ILGTLIG
+97 IFGTLIG
-104 SVLEHTDAAVA
+104 SVLERTGGAVA

-127 HPRLAMMLIG
+127 HPRLAMILIG

-158 SLAHRSNTSPVPLML
+158 SLARRSGTSPVPLML

-191 PVAAAGMVGLEN
+191 PVAAAGMTGLEN
-203 NLLLVIGMGI
+203 NLLLVIGLGA
-213 VISLLSLIPAY
+213 VVSLLSLIPAY
-224 FFAGHIGKRV
+224 FFAGRFRKLV
-234 QAAEPTSDVLAT
+234 T
-246 EDEHRCSATLA
+246 EDSENPKITEGQQPSISATLA

-263 PIVLIALGSV
+263 PIVLMALGSV
-273 AALVNMPTDV
+273 ATLVTMPEDI
-283 TAVFTFLG
+283 TAVLTFLG
-291 KPSIALIIALLS
+291 KPVIALMIALLS
-303 CLPLLMQQ
+303 CLPLLMRQQ
-311 KMTGQFYD
+311 MLGQFHD
-319 ITQSSLKTAGPII
+319 ITQVSLKTAGPII

-339 VLGAVVVAS
+339 VLGAVVTAS
-348 GFVDIIKESGDSLKV
+348 GFVDIIKESGDSLKA

-397 SDSSSM
+397 SDSGSM
-403 MNALGFTTPLAAT
+403 MSALGFTSPLAAA

-425 AMTVSHANDSYFWV
+425 SMTVSHANDSYFWV

-447 AGDGYRTM
+447 ARDGYRTM

-462 GITAIALIALAAA
+462 GLTAIAVIALAAT

>member
-1 MDIYGHSCY
+1 MI
-10 KKGADC
+10 
-16 LMLWILC
+16 LWILC
-23 RTFAGMTTIGT
+23 RTFADMTTIGT
-34 LLIFAAAIVL
+34 LLLFAAAIVL
-44 MVVAIARWKVHPFL
+44 MVVAIARFKVHPFL
-58 AIMGTAIM
+58 AILGTAIL
-66 LAVLLGVP
+66 LAALLGVP
-74 YADIPDVIGK
+74 VADIPDVIGK

-97 ILGTLIG
+97 IFGTLIG
-104 SVLEHTDAAVA
+104 SVLEHTGGAVA

-158 SLAHRSNTSPVPLML
+158 SLARRSGTSPVPLML

-203 NLLLVIGMGI
+203 HLLLVIGLGV
-213 VISLLSLIPAY
+213 VISLLSLIPSY
-224 FFAGHIGKRV
+224 FFAGRIGKGIEPAEATAETL
-234 QAAEPTSDVLAT
+234 AADGERP
-246 EDEHRCSATLA
+246 CSATLS

-263 PIVLIALGSV
+263 PIVLMALGSV
-273 AALVNMPTDV
+273 VSLVSLPQGV
-283 TAVFTFLG
+283 TTVFTFLG
-291 KPSIALIIALLS
+291 KPVIALMIALIS
-303 CLPLLMQQ
+303 CMPLLMRQG
-311 KMTGQFYD
+311 MTRQFYD

-348 GFVDIIKESGDSLKV
+348 GFVDVIKESGDSLKA

-397 SDSSSM
+397 SDSGSM
-403 MNALGFTTPLAAT
+403 MNALGFSSPLAAA

-425 AMTVSHANDSYFWV
+425 AMTVSHAHDSSFWV

-447 AGDGYRTM
+447 ARDGYRTM

-462 GITAIALIALAAA
+462 GLTAIALIAIAAA